1 MDFGDTPQEAEFRAA
16 IQAWIDGDLT
26 AEERAPRQGPPG
38 SGEEDWQR
46 IAGVRRKLTAR
57 GWSAPAWPKEYGG
70 MGLGVRQ
77 QAIFNEVLAYNRV
90 PGPDFIAINYVGPT
104 LMLYGT
110 DAQKQRFL
118 PPIVRGEELWC
129 QGYSEPGAG
138 SDLASLQTRAV
149 LQGDEFVLNGQKI
162 WTSGAHRAD
171 WMFIL
176 VRTDPDA
183 PKHRGISYLLV
194 DMKTPGIEVRPLVNM
209 AGTHE
214 FNEVF
219 FSDVRVP
226 RTNLVGEL
234 NRGWYVGMATLDFER
249 SAIGSTANARR
260 TLDDLTATVAGM
272 GKELPP
278 EARHDLAD
286 RYIEASVVR
295 MLSLR
300 VITMQEAHQV
310 PNYEASVIKL
320 FSSELNQRTAR
331 TALKLLGLY
340 GQLRLGSGYA
350 PASGQWAYQYLRTV
364 ANTIEGGSSEI
375 QRNVVATRGLG
386 LPRG

>member
-1 MDFGDTPQEAEFRAA
+1 MNFSDTPEQAAFRAEVE
-16 IQAWIDGDLT
+16 AWIRDDLT
-26 AEERAPRQGPPG
+26 EEERSSPPG
-38 SGEEDWQR
+38 LAPTGDEAFPR
-46 IAGVRRKLTAR
+46 IAAVREKLAAR
-57 GWSAPAWPKEYGG
+57 GWSAPAWPQEYGG
-70 MGLGVRQ
+70 MGLTYRQ
-77 QAIFNEVLAYNRV
+77 QAIFNEVLAYHRI

-110 DAQKQRFL
+110 EAQKRRFL
-118 PPIVRGEELWC
+118 PPIVAAKERWC

-149 LQGDEFVLNGQKI
+149 LQGDEFIINGQKI

-183 PKHRGISYLLV
+183 PKHRGISYLLL
-194 DMKTPGIEVRPLVNM
+194 DMKSPGIEVRPLVNM

-226 RTNLVGEL
+226 REQLVGEL
-234 NRGWYVGMATLDFER
+234 HRGWYVGMATLDFER
-249 SAIGSTANARR
+249 SAIGSTARARR
-260 TLDDLTATVAGM
+260 DLDDLAALVSAG
-272 GKELPP
+272 GPLPP
-278 EARHDLAD
+278 EQRLELAD
-286 RYIEASVVR
+286 RYVEADVVR
-295 MLSLR
+295 LLSMR
-300 VITMQEAHQV
+300 VITLQESRQA
-310 PNYEASVIKL
+310 PNYEASVVKM
-320 FSSELNQRTAR
+320 FSSELNQRTTR
-331 TALKLLGLY
+331 TAMHLLGLH
-340 GQLRLGSGYA
+340 GQLGHGSAQA
-350 PASGQWAYQYLRTV
+350 PAAGHWLYQHLRSM

-375 QRNVVATRGLG
+375 QRNIIATRGLG

>member
-1 MDFGDTPQEAEFRAA
+1 MDFRDTQEQAAFRVAVEDWV
-16 IQAWIDGDLT
+16 QHDLT
-26 AEERAPRQGPPG
+26 DEERTPAVGQAARGDDGWERAVAIRQ
-38 SGEEDWQR
+38 
-46 IAGVRRKLTAR
+46 KLAAK

-70 MGLGVRQ
+70 MALGYRQ
-77 QAIFNEVLAYNRV
+77 QAIFNEVLAYHRV
-90 PGPDFIAINYVGPT
+90 PGPDFISVNYVGPT

-110 DAQKQRFL
+110 DAQKQQFL
-118 PPIVRGEELWC
+118 PAIIKGEGVWC

-149 LQGDEFVLNGQKI
+149 LEGDNFILNGQKI
-162 WTSGAHRAD
+162 WTSQAHRAD

-194 DMKTPGIEVRPLVNM
+194 DMRSPGIEVRPLVNM

-219 FSDVRVP
+219 LSDVRVP

-249 SAIGSTANARR
+249 SAIGSTATVRR
-260 TLDDLTATVAGM
+260 DLDDLASVVGHD
-272 GKELPP
+272 GRLSDSH
-278 EARHDLAD
+278 RHELAD
-286 RYIEASVVR
+286 RYLEADVAR
-295 MLSLR
+295 LLALR
-300 VITMQEAHQV
+300 VISMQETHQV
-310 PNYEASVIKL
+310 PNYEASVVKL
-320 FSSELNQRTAR
+320 FSSELNQRVAR
-331 TALKLLGLY
+331 TAMKLLGLA
-340 GQLRLGSGYA
+340 GQLGSG
-350 PASGQWAYQYLRTV
+350 ASRAKADGRWLYQYLRTV

-375 QRNVVATRGLG
+375 QRNVIATRGLG

>member
-1 MDFGDTPQEAEFRAA
+1 MDFRDTPEQAAFRGT
-16 IQAWIDGDLT
+16 IESWIRDELT
-26 AEERAPRQGPPG
+26 ETERTPRSLPFAD
-38 SGEEDWQR
+38 GEENWQR
-46 IAGVRRKLTAR
+46 TRAIRAKLAAK
-57 GWSAPAWPKEYGG
+57 GWAAPAWPREYGG
-70 MGLGVRQ
+70 MGLSVRQ
-77 QAIFNEVLAYNRV
+77 QAIFNEVLAYHRI

-110 DAQKQRFL
+110 EQQKQRYL
-118 PPIVRGEELWC
+118 HPIVRGEELWC

-149 LQGDEFVLNGQKI
+149 LSGDEFVVNGQKI

-171 WMFIL
+171 WMFML

-183 PKHRGISYLLV
+183 PKHRGISYLLL
-194 DMKTPGIEVRPLVNM
+194 DMRSPGVEIRPLVNM
-209 AGTHE
+209 AGAHE

-249 SAIGSTANARR
+249 SAIGSSAAARR
-260 TLDDLTATVAGM
+260 NLEDLVTVLASTGRPLDATQRL
-272 GKELPP
+272 E
-278 EARHDLAD
+278 LAD
-286 RYIEASVVR
+286 RFIEAEVAH

-300 VITMQEAHQV
+300 VLSMQESQQV
-310 PNYEASVIKL
+310 PNYEASVVKVY
-320 FSSELNQRTAR
+320 STELNQRTAR
-331 TALKLLGLY
+331 TAVKLLGLH
-340 GQLRLGSGYA
+340 GELAHGSAGA
-350 PASGQWAYQYLRTV
+350 VAEGQWLHHYLRSV

-375 QRNVVATRGLG
+375 QRNIIATRGLG

>member
-1 MDFGDTPQEAEFRAA
+1 VDFRDTVEQLTFRTTVEE
-16 IQAWIDGDLT
+16 WIENDLT
-26 AEERAPRQGPPG
+26 ADERSPAQPSLPGAEEAWGRVA
-38 SGEEDWQR
+38 S
-46 IAGVRRKLTAR
+46 VRKKLAAK
-57 GWSAPAWPKEYGG
+57 GWSAPAWPREFGG
-70 MGLGVRQ
+70 LALGVRD
-77 QAIFNEVLAYNRV
+77 QAIFNEVLAYHRI

-110 DAQKQRFL
+110 DPQKRRFL
-118 PPIVRGEELWC
+118 PAIVRGEEIWC

-149 LQGDEFVLNGQKI
+149 LAGDEFVLNGQKI
-162 WTSGAHRAD
+162 WTSQAHRAD

-194 DMKTPGIEVRPLVNM
+194 DMRSPGIEVRPLVNM

-226 RTNLVGEL
+226 RENLVGEL

-249 SAIGSTANARR
+249 SAIGSSAAARR
-260 TLDDLTATVAGM
+260 NLDDLVSVLSSPDGRLPDVHRT
-272 GKELPP
+272 ELAERYV
-278 EARHDLAD
+278 EAA
-286 RYIEASVVR
+286 VVR
-295 MLSLR
+295 LLSLR
-300 VITMQEAHQV
+300 VISMQEAHQI
-310 PNYEASVIKL
+310 PNHEASVVKL
-320 FSSELNQRTAR
+320 FGSELNQRTAR
-331 TALKLLGLY
+331 TGLKLLGLY
-340 GQLRLGSGYA
+340 GQLGPGSLRA
-350 PASGQWAYQYLRTV
+350 PAAGGWMYQYLRTI

>member
-1 MDFGDTPQEAEFRAA
+1 LDFRDTPEQAAFRAR
-16 IQAWIDGDLT
+16 IEAWIADELTEDERTPRSIMGDDD
-26 AEERAPRQGPPG
+26 
-38 SGEEDWQR
+38 SGWRRIQR
-46 IAGVRRKLTAR
+46 IRAKLAAS
-57 GWSAPAWPKEYGG
+57 GWSAPAWPVEYGG
-70 MGLGVRQ
+70 MGLSVRQ
-77 QAIFNEVLAYNRV
+77 QAIFNETLAYHRL

-118 PPIVRGEELWC
+118 PPIVRGEEIWC

-149 LQGDEFVLNGQKI
+149 LQGDEFVINGQKI

-176 VRTDPDA
+176 TRTDPEA
-183 PKHRGISYLLV
+183 PKHRGISYLLL
-194 DMKTPGIEVRPLVNM
+194 DMRSPGIEVRPLVNM

-219 FSDVRVP
+219 FSDVHVP
-226 RTNLVGEL
+226 RTNLVGEQ

-249 SAIGSTANARR
+249 SAIGVSTAARR
-260 TLDDLTATVAGM
+260 NLDDLSAVLADAGP
-272 GKELPP
+272 LSP
-278 EARHDLAD
+278 EHRLELAD
-286 RYIEASVVR
+286 RYIEADVAR
-295 MLSLR
+295 LLSLR
-300 VITMQEAHQV
+300 VLSMQEAQQV
-310 PNYEASVIKL
+310 PNYEASVVKV
-320 FSSELNQRTAR
+320 FGSELNQRTAR
-331 TALKLLGLY
+331 TAIKLLGLA
-340 GQLRLGSGYA
+340 GQLNSGSAYA
-350 PASGQWAYQYLRTV
+350 PAGGQWLYQYLRSV

-375 QRNVVATRGLG
+375 QRNIIATRGLG